1 MNISKV
7 EKLLELM
14 KENDIKLL
22 EVEYRRERYKLELKE
37 SATEKNRKQCD
48 LLHNDRKEMEE
59 IIKSPTAG
67 IVQDVAWGKSVA
79 NGTKEIVKKGDL
91 LCKIEIMKSY
101 QEILAEHD
109 MKLLEVLFKEGQ
121 LVEYGQPLY
130 RVERMR

>member
-7 EKLLELM
+7 EKLLEFM

-22 EVEYRRERYKLELKE
+22 EVEYRRERYKLELTE

-59 IIKSPTAG
+59 IIEAPTAG
-67 IVQDVAWGKSVA
+67 IVYDVAWGKSVA
-79 NGTKEIVKKGDL
+79 NGTMEIVKKGDL

-109 MKLLEVLFKEGQ
+109 MKLLEVFFKKGQ

-130 RVERMR
+130 RVKRMR